1 MIAIQEGHEALAQYS
16 SILLWERESIESI
29 AYLALA
35 CQKHFAVV
43 LID

>member
-29 AYLALA
+29 AYLALFGMPEA
-35 CQKHFAVV
+35 FRCGSH
-43 LID
+43 